1 MQAINPSRKHKVPQL
16 TEQTEKATASKIFII
31 FLGSK
36 GEDSDQNKFL
46 NFLGCTVKYSPL
58 NKPMAHSDLQRC

>member
-1 MQAINPSRKHKVPQL
+1 MALAQSVQGINPSRKHMVPQL

-36 GEDSDQNKFL
+36 GEDSD
-46 NFLGCTVKYSPL
+46 
-58 NKPMAHSDLQRC
+58 